1 MISLNQISRLVQS
14 MQVSTSLS
22 NIAADLDANLVAIN
36 SESWQRLSFI
46 VQYLILMILTSA
58 SQAGG

>member
-1 MISLNQISRLVQS
+1 MISLNQISRPVQS